1 MSSSKITGNRIKSLR
16 RGRGSGERGRTTFL
30 RQRSRG
36 RRKRGRRGTVTPCRT
51 RTKGGGRCGRGVG
64 KDTEE
69 EVGVSESNTEKALD
83 KGKDEVEERGG
94 GTEEEGTETGRGI
107 GGGEM
112 CEEDT

>member
-1 MSSSKITGNRIKSLR
+1 M
-16 RGRGSGERGRTTFL
+16 
-30 RQRSRG
+30 
-36 RRKRGRRGTVTPCRT
+36 
-51 RTKGGGRCGRGVG
+51 G

-94 GTEEEGTETGRGI
+94 GTEEEGIETGRGI